1 MTFSRIFEA
10 RQFPI
15 FQNVPFSS
23 EQEARAC
30 TKGDVVL
37 VQDHDTGLVFNAA
50 FQPELM
56 QYDRSYQNEQ
66 GLSAFFRT
74 HLAEVAEILTRHFES
89 GKTIEIGCGKGHF
102 LEYMQSRGFRLFG
115 VDPIYE
121 GANPSI
127 FKEVFTPAMGRGYG
141 GFILRHVLEHIA
153 NPMMFLR
160 QLIGGNTTTTKIYIE
175 VPCFEWICLRRAWYD
190 IFYEHV
196 NYFCM
201 EDFRRMFG
209 TIYESGYLFNK
220 QYMYVVADISTLRTP
235 RLEKLAESRFPS
247 DFLSSVNSFSKSITE
262 DNKRGKPSIVW
273 GAASKGVIFSIY
285 MERFGSKVDYAIDI
299 NPAKSEKFLPGS
311 GIKVSLPDVVL
322 PRLDDGSTI
331 YVMNENYLDEIRK
344 MSGNRFNYC
353 VV

>member
-1 MTFSRIFEA
+1 M
-10 RQFPI
+10 
-15 FQNVPFSS
+15 
-23 EQEARAC
+23 
-30 TKGDVVL
+30 
-37 VQDHDTGLVFNAA
+37 H
-50 FQPELM
+50 
-56 QYDRSYQNEQ
+56 YDDSYQNEQ
-66 GLSAFFRT
+66 GLSAFFRA
-74 HLAEVAEILTRHFES
+74 HLAEVGEILTRQFES
-89 GKTIEIGCGKGHF
+89 GKTIEIGCGNGHF
-102 LEYMQSRGFRLFG
+102 LEYMQSQGFRLSG

-127 FKEVFTPAMGRGYG
+127 FKEVFTPAMGRGYE

-160 QLIGGNTTTTKIYIE
+160 QLSGGNTSTTKIYIE
-175 VPCFEWICLRRAWYD
+175 VPCFEWICSRRAWYD

-220 QYMYVVADISTLRTP
+220 QYMYVVADISSLRTP
-235 RLEKLAESRFPS
+235 RPEKLTESIFPS

-262 DNKRGKPSIVW
+262 DKKRGKPSIVW
-273 GAASKGVIFSIY
+273 GGASKGVIFSIF
-285 MERFGSKVDYAIDI
+285 MERFGSKIDCAIDI
-299 NPAKSEKFLPGS
+299 NPAKSVKFLAGS
-311 GIKVSLPDVVL
+311 GVKVSLPDVVL
-322 PRLDDGSTI
+322 PKLDDGSTI

-344 MSGNRFNYC
+344 MSGHRFNYC